1 MSYTYEYAVIIGI
14 DGMGNFN
21 KNTDT
26 PNLDRIFADGAQTF
40 YGLSMYPTISAQNWG
55 SMLIGAD
62 PEIHDLTNGTVC
74 QRKYEVEELPT
85 LFKRVRTA
93 FPDALLVSCSN
104 WDPINFGIIED
115 GIGVEKYTAGDDEI
129 VCQQIEAAVARKP
142 KLLFIQFD
150 GCDEAGHGFGY
161 GTEGHLEQIRK
172 TDALVGRV
180 YDAYKKA
187 GIADDTL
194 FTALADHGGY
204 IKGHGSYSDGEKYV
218 YFAAAGKTVRK
229 CEIDYVMTK
238 DINAVILHAFG
249 FDVPAYDKMSYSAQ
263 IPLDIFTDY
272 QREYNRICAEPFYV
286 KSEPTPALEAENGLL
301 SFFDRDE
308 IKLAMFFDN
317 EAKDELGKVNF
328 RQHGQIKFYTEGRYG
343 SRGEL
348 GAIGWLSSDN
358 IKFGRE
364 SFSIGVWIKI
374 EPSVRGNCYICG
386 TKAMRAES
394 RGFMLSETDSG
405 TLLSLESDDHST
417 YEEYITPFLN
427 EISEGWVHVLY
438 CVDRE
443 KMVMNTYNNFQLKR
457 SAPIDKR
464 YDVDFD
470 NLPFTVGN
478 ECSFRGNNE
487 FNRNVYN
494 IDDLI
499 IFNKALTPDEVE
511 KFASYYKM

>member
-21 KNTDT
+21 KNTNT
-26 PNLDRIFADGAQTF
+26 PNLDRIFENGAQSF

-55 SMLIGAD
+55 SMLTGAD

-74 QRKYEVEELPT
+74 QRKYERKDIPT
-85 LFKRVRTA
+85 LFARMRET

-104 WDPINFGIIED
+104 WDPINFGIIEED
-115 GIGVEKYTAGDDEI
+115 IGVEKYTGDDET
-129 VCQQIEAAVARKP
+129 VCQQIETAVARKP

-180 YDAYKKA
+180 YEAYKKA

-204 IKGHGSYSDGEKYV
+204 KKGHGSYSDGEKYV
-218 YFAAAGKTVRK
+218 YFAAAGKTVNK
-229 CEIDYVMTK
+229 CEIDYVQVK

-249 FDVPAYDKMSYSAQ
+249 LDIPEYDKMKYSSQ
-263 IPLDIFTDY
+263 IPLNIFSDY
-272 QREYNRICAEPFYV
+272 QGEYNKTTAEPFYIQ
-286 KSEPTPALEAENGLL
+286 SEPTPPIDSENGLL
-301 SFFDRDE
+301 SFFDKDE

-317 EAKDELGKVNF
+317 DAKDELGKVNF
-328 RQHGQIKFYTEGRYG
+328 TKHGQIKYYTEGRYG

-348 GAIGWLSSDN
+348 GAIGWLSSDD
-358 IKFGRE
+358 IKFGKD
-364 SFSIGVWIKI
+364 SFSIAVWIKI

-394 RGFMLSETDSG
+394 RGFMFSETDSG

-417 YEEYITPFLN
+417 YEEYITPFIN
-427 EISEGWVHVLY
+427 EVSEGWVHALV
-438 CVDRE
+438 CIDRE
-443 KMVMNTYNNFQLKR
+443 NMILTSYNNFQPKR
-457 SAPIDKR
+457 SAIIDKR
-464 YDVDFD
+464 YDVSFD
-470 NLPFTVGN
+470 NMPFTVGN

-487 FNRNVYN
+487 FNVNVYN

-499 IFNKALTPDEVE
+499 IFNKALTPEEVA
-511 KFASYYKM
+511 KLAAYYKV

>member
-1 MSYTYEYAVIIGI
+1 
-14 DGMGNFN
+14 
-21 KNTDT
+21 
-26 PNLDRIFADGAQTF
+26 
-40 YGLSMYPTISAQNWG
+40 
-55 SMLIGAD
+55 
-62 PEIHDLTNGTVC
+62 
-74 QRKYEVEELPT
+74 
-85 LFKRVRTA
+85 
-93 FPDALLVSCSN
+93 
-104 WDPINFGIIED
+104 
-115 GIGVEKYTAGDDEI
+115 
-129 VCQQIEAAVARKP
+129 
-142 KLLFIQFD
+142 
-150 GCDEAGHGFGY
+150 
-161 GTEGHLEQIRK
+161 
-172 TDALVGRV
+172 
-180 YDAYKKA
+180 
-187 GIADDTL
+187 
-194 FTALADHGGY
+194 
-204 IKGHGSYSDGEKYV
+204 
-218 YFAAAGKTVRK
+218 
-229 CEIDYVMTK
+229 
-238 DINAVILHAFG
+238 
-249 FDVPAYDKMSYSAQ
+249 
-263 IPLDIFTDY
+263 
-272 QREYNRICAEPFYV
+272 
-286 KSEPTPALEAENGLL
+286 
-301 SFFDRDE
+301 
-308 IKLAMFFDN
+308 MFFDN
-317 EAKDELGKVNF
+317 EAKDELGKVDF
-328 RQHGQIKFYTEGRYG
+328 KQHGQIKFYTEGRYG

-358 IKFGRE
+358 IKFGRN

-478 ECSFRGNNE
+478 ECSFKGNNE